1 MQNLLPS
8 GASDSQRGQRIGATS
23 GTAIGMAG
31 EHASRNPDTLPH
43 CTKVWMVSQDFTRCL
58 VSGENHVPSTGARSK
73 EGAMTQLLIH
83 GSMELGVPR
92 ERRHEG
98 R

>member
-31 EHASRNPDTLPH
+31 EHMSRNPDALPH
-43 CTKVWMVSQDFTRCL
+43 YTKLWMVCQYCTRCL
-58 VSGENHVPSTGARSK
+58 VSSENHVTSTGARSK

-83 GSMELGVPR
+83 GSMELGAPH
-92 ERRHEG
+92 ERRREG